1 MRVSGFDL
9 FYKGNELK
17 LLQMLKNIKSDYRMN
32 YSPCPV
38 FCKYNYY
45 ICTVFFMVLDLRLIT
60 KGES

>member
-1 MRVSGFDL
+1 MLQLQNSVKSTAILNHFSG
-9 FYKGNELK
+9 
-17 LLQMLKNIKSDYRMN
+17 
-32 YSPCPV
+32 PV

>member
-1 MRVSGFDL
+1 
-9 FYKGNELK
+9 
-17 LLQMLKNIKSDYRMN
+17 MLKNIKSDYRMN